1 MDKNQTIGELIR
13 RERKARKL
21 TQLELGE
28 LSGTGINF
36 ISQLERHK
44 QTVRFDKLLEVL
56 KVLGIE
62 IQLKRG
68 RAAISTAKELN

>member
-1 MDKNQTIGELIR
+1 MDKNQTIGELVR